1 MADIIKNQI
10 INDQTPAPCNERV
23 TACASDGK
31 VIEGIISSSAESD
44 CREIARMTR
53 LQLRCRIMKV
63 TLQ

>member
-1 MADIIKNQI
+1 MAGIGNNQI
-10 INDQTPAPCNERV
+10 INSLTPAPCNERV

-53 LQLRCRIMKV
+53 LQLKCRVMKV